1 MSTAVEGID
10 KQHYF
15 FVKTKTQTGEDR
27 DLVFISGTAYFV
39 FQGTGSNFVREEF
52 TVDIGP
58 HWRSIEHVAPMAALA
73 TWQNL
78 GPAVY
83 AGAAVDWCEWTP
95 TAMGPVDRK
104 IRLHAQ
110 VGVSD
115 SDGIVYRFAFSAT
128 AIGILS
134 PGQMPVGP

>member
-1 MSTAVEGID
+1 MSTTVQGIE

-15 FVKTKTQTGEDR
+15 FAKTKTQTGQDR
-27 DLVFISGTAYFV
+27 DLVFISGTAYFMLK
-39 FQGTGSNFVREEF
+39 GTGSNFEREEF

-58 HWRSIEHVAPMAALA
+58 HWRSIEHVAPMAAL
-73 TWQNL
+73 TSWQNL
-78 GPAVY
+78 GTAVN

-95 TAMGPVDRK
+95 TAAGPVGGQ

-110 VGVSD
+110 VSVSD

-134 PGQMPVGP
+134 PGQTPVRP